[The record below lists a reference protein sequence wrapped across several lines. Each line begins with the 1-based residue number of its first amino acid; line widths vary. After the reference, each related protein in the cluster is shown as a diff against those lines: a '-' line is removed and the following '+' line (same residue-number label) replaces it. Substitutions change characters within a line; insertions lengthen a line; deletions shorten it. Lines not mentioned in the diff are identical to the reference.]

1 MWAPPVPPARLGER
15 PAYGI
20 SRIAP
25 LGGHGWLTAEMEWSL
40 LASLDPTSR
49 DAVLASTLA
58 KDYAKGATLVHE
70 RDPSHTLHLVESG
83 RLAVRV
89 STAEGD
95 TAILNV
101 LGPGDYFGELSL
113 LGASAHLRSASV
125 VALEQARTRTLTAA
139 AFRTLTAANRGAEQ
153 LLLTLLARRVEELSG
168 RLVEVMY
175 DDMDHRVRR
184 RLVDLS
190 RTYASAPTG
199 PVVIPLTQEHLAELV
214 GGTRPSVNQALQRL
228 AVEGVLVLCRGRITI
243 VDRAAL
249 TL

>member
-1 MWAPPVPPARLGER
+1 
-15 PAYGI
+15 
-20 SRIAP
+20 
-25 LGGHGWLTAEMEWSL
+25 MEWSL

-58 KDYAKGATLVHE
+58 RDYARGETLVHE

-113 LGASAHLRSASV
+113 LSSAHVRSASV
-125 VALEQARTRTLTAA
+125 VALEPARTRTLTAT
-139 AFRTLTAANRGAEQ
+139 AFRTLTAGNRGAEQ

-175 DDMDHRVRR
+175 DDMDHRVRH
-184 RLVDLS
+184 RLADLS
-190 RTYASAPTG
+190 HAYASTPTG
-199 PVVIPLTQEHLAELV
+199 PVVIPLTQEHVAELV
-214 GGTRPSVNQALQRL
+214 GGTRPSVNQSLQRL
-228 AVEGVLVLCRGRITI
+228 AVDGVLVLGRGRITV